1 MLESSRPEELLS
13 TALSAF
19 EAGNGYSA
27 ILDRLPVA
35 VYATDPEGRVTYWNQ
50 ACVDFA
56 GREPQLGS
64 DRWCVTWQLYTMSG
78 EPLPHDKCPMAKAIK
93 QKRTVRDEV
102 AIALR
107 PDGSRVAF
115 RPYPTP
121 LFDQSGK
128 LTGAVNML
136 IDISEEQSEALKE
149 QAARCRRL
157 ARSTNDLRTSDI
169 LKTMASGYEE
179 TAAAL
184 NPYQSEQL

>member
-1 MLESSRPEELLS
+1 MLDAPRPEELLS

-19 EAGNGYSA
+19 EAGSGQSA
-27 ILDRLPVA
+27 VLDRLPVP
-35 VYATDPEGRVTYWNQ
+35 VYATDVEGRVTYWNQ

-56 GREPQLGS
+56 GREPQLGR

-78 EPLPHDKCPMAKAIK
+78 ERLPHEQCPMARALKEKHA
-93 QKRTVRDEV
+93 VRDEV

-121 LFDQSGK
+121 LFDDDGN

-136 IDISEEQSEALKE
+136 VDISEEQSEALIE

-157 ARSTNDLRTSDI
+157 ARSMNDKQTSDI
-169 LKTMASGYEE
+169 LKSMASGYEE
-179 TAAAL
+179 TAASL
-184 NPYQSEQL
+184 NHD

>member
-1 MLESSRPEELLS
+1 MLESTRPEELLS

-19 EAGNGYSA
+19 EAGNGYA
-27 ILDRLPVA
+27 AVLDRLPVPT
-35 VYATDPEGRVTYWNQ
+35 YTTDAEGRVTYWNQ

-56 GREPQLGS
+56 GREPQLGQ
-64 DRWCVTWQLYTMSG
+64 DRWCVSWQLYTMNG
-78 EPLPHDKCPMAKAIK
+78 ERLPHDQCPMAEAIK
-93 QKRTVRDEV
+93 HRNPIRNEI

-115 RPYPTP
+115 KPYPTP
-121 LFDQSGK
+121 LFDSEGNLSG
-128 LTGAVNML
+128 AINMMV
-136 IDISEEQSEALKE
+136 DVSEEQSESLKE
-149 QAARCRRL
+149 QATRCRRL
-157 ARSTNDLRTSDI
+157 ARSTNDLQTSDI

>member
-19 EAGNGYSA
+19 EAGNGYA
-27 ILDRLPVA
+27 AVLDRIPVP
-35 VYATDPEGRVTYWNQ
+35 VYATDSDGRVTYWNQ

-56 GREPQLGS
+56 GREPQLGR
-64 DRWCVTWQLYTMSG
+64 DRWCVSWQLYTMSG
-78 EPLPHDKCPMAKAIK
+78 EELPHEQCPMAKAIRR
-93 QKRTVRDEV
+93 KRPIRDEI

-121 LFDQSGK
+121 LLDDDGS
-128 LTGAVNML
+128 LTGAVNLMV
-136 IDISEEQSEALKE
+136 DISEEQSEALKE

-157 ARSTNDLRTSDI
+157 ARSTNDTRTCEILRT
-169 LKTMASGYEE
+169 MATGYEE

-184 NPYQSEQL
+184 NQD